1 MTTAR
6 IRPFAGL
13 CQFRIGIGQD
23 PFRFDH
29 VTARRAPRLTGTST
43 SMVCA
48 ANMTMRVQAGCG
60 QSALVRPSWCHT
72 RLPQGCVRQANAQL
86 QYLGSCYYCEC
97 YPHPAC
103 MPLAGKAPAPE
114 RQRESRSRAR
124 PRSVPVRTQSSARAA
139 LSRRSRGRDR
149 HGGRG
154 CGRDRRRRSSAGSH
168 PVRSGHGDLPG
179 RLRVQRSAARG
190 ADRGREACAPLRWA
204 CCTNGYDC

>member
-97 YPHPAC
+97 YPHPAMHATRRQGARSGTSARVAVSRTTTQRPGADSEQRAC
-103 MPLAGKAPAPE
+103 GPVAPQQ
-114 RQRESRSRAR
+114 RQRPPRRKRMRQRPPKTLLRRVPSRTLRTRRPSRTSSRSAERC
-124 PRSVPVRTQSSARAA
+124 PR
-139 LSRRSRGRDR
+139 
-149 HGGRG
+149 
-154 CGRDRRRRSSAGSH
+154 CGQGS
-168 PVRSGHGDLPG
+168 
-179 RLRVQRSAARG
+179 
-190 ADRGREACAPLRWA
+190 
-204 CCTNGYDC
+204 